1 MATATPALSDR
12 RPAADGDATTL
23 APNSYVRWKILALLA
38 LASGVAY
45 VLRQNMSVAG
55 ERMMGDLGLSQV
67 QLGIVLAAFAW
78 GYGLFQFPG
87 GVFGDWLGARK
98 GLALIIVLWGVL
110 TLLVALAPGA
120 GTASPLFIIGF
131 LAVLRFLMGVAQA
144 PLFPILSGHSIARW
158 FPVSAWA
165 FPNSL
170 TNAGLTLGSAATAP
184 LIAWLAQTLGWRAS
198 FTVTAPI
205 AFLMA
210 GIWWWYS
217 RDQPHQHAAVS
228 TRELALINAGR
239 PDFTPAQ
246 PRREWKVVLRD
257 RNVLLITASYFAANY
272 VFYFFFNWLYIY
284 LVDVRKFQAL
294 SGGLFAAAP
303 WVCGAIGATL
313 GGATCDRLA
322 KRYGMT
328 LSCRVV
334 TIGGLLLCGAFIVA
348 AATATSPYLA
358 VVFLSLCLA
367 AEQFTDATSWAA
379 ATMVGGPR
387 AAMTCGVMNTGGNV
401 VGGFVAVMVPLIARE
416 LGWPVAV
423 GSASLF
429 ALVGAVL
436 WLWIR
441 VEPPVNES
449 RPPGS

>member
-1 MATATPALSDR
+1 VATATPALSDR
-12 RPAADGDATTL
+12 RPAADRDATAL

-38 LASGVAY
+38 FASGVAY

-55 ERMMGDLGLSQV
+55 ERMMGDLGLTQV
-67 QLGIVLAAFAW
+67 QLGIVLGAFAW

-98 GLALIIVLWGVL
+98 GLTLIIALWGVL
-110 TLLVALAPGA
+110 TLLVPLVPGTE
-120 GTASPLFIIGF
+120 TASPLVIIGL

-165 FPNSL
+165 LPNAL

-184 LIAWLAQTLGWRAS
+184 LVAWLAQTVGWRAS

-217 RDQPHQHAAVS
+217 RDQPHQHVAVS
-228 TRELALINAGR
+228 ARELALINAGR

-246 PRREWKVVLRD
+246 PRREWRVVLRD
-257 RNVLLITASYFAANY
+257 RNVLLITASYFSNCY
-272 VFYFFFNWLYIY
+272 VFYFFFYWLYIY
-284 LVDVRKFQAL
+284 LVEVRKFHVVD
-294 SGGLFAAAP
+294 GGFFAAAP
-303 WVCGAIGATL
+303 WICGAVGATI
-313 GGATCDRLA
+313 GGLLCDRLSG
-322 KRYGMT
+322 RYGMT
-328 LSCRVV
+328 FGCRAV
-334 TIGGLLLCGAFIVA
+334 TIGGLIVTAAFIIA
-348 AATATSPYLA
+348 AATVANPYLA

-367 AEQFTDATSWAA
+367 AQQFTDAASWAA

-387 AAMTCGVMNTGGNV
+387 AAMTCGVMNTGGNL
-401 VGGFVAVMVPLIARE
+401 VGGLVAVLMPITARQV
-416 LGWPVAV
+416 GWPIAVATL
-423 GSASLF
+423 SLF
-429 ALVGAVL
+429 ALVAAAV
-436 WLWIR
+436 WLWIK
-441 VEPPVNES
+441 VEPPVNET